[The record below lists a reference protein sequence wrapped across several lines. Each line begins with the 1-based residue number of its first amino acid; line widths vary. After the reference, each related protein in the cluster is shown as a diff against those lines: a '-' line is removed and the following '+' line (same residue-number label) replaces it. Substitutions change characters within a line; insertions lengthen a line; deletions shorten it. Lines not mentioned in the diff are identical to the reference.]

1 MAGLSS
7 AKARTILREG
17 VARGRAL
24 SKKQKGFFGA
34 RAAGLP
40 IMKRRAR

>member
-7 AKARTILREG
+7 AKARKILSEG
-17 VARGRAL
+17 VARGRTL
-24 SKKQKGFFGA
+24 SKAQRGFFGA